1 MHQEPVLLLRT
12 SGAVT
17 TALSPCYRS
26 YLSLLRRELAGVARL
41 HVLTDLSLSLPA
53 GLTSRELR
61 SRAIAHEVQLT
72 RQLDGVPAFAYTVAD
87 VIDTFPH
94 VAWPIPG
101 NLHPLSAL
109 HNDTRLWV
117 QERLTALRARGLPL
131 TRTLERGQTVSNL
144 ISYYVHE
151 PSLCLWMRRQQQQ
164 QRLQQR
170 ERVAGVARTDGSPSL
185 PTHVWV
191 IEDDAVFLGNI
202 RRALA
207 PYVNKTAADLVAVF
221 QPSAYLDDQ
230 WHLHRNV
237 AFAAALPDSLDGTGG
252 SSNGDDGGGRRLGST
267 RLPLHK
273 WEHVERYSVA
283 LLNKLGD
290 LLHRGAAAYGEHFA
304 STVCD
309 RLSWCATADLRDER
323 LVPRDA
329 SLYADSVPL
338 ARKTLAS
345 HLRRA
350 TVRSGAPGRWLHAVK
365 GGCDMLAVSRC
376 GVRLRREEEGGDG
389 QDRQPCKALASKP
402 GRSAS
407 TTTTRVSKM

>member
-1 MHQEPVLLLRT
+1 MAQ
-12 SGAVT
+12 
-17 TALSPCYRS
+17 
-26 YLSLLRRELAGVARL
+26 L
-41 HVLTDLSLSLPA
+41 HVLTDLSLSLPD

-61 SRAIAHEVQLT
+61 SHANAHELQLT

-87 VIDTFPH
+87 IIDAFPH

-117 QERLTALRARGLPL
+117 QDRINALRAKGLPL
-131 TRTLERGQTVSNL
+131 TRTLQGGGLAVSNL

-151 PSLCLWMRRQQQQ
+151 PSLYLWMCRQQL
-164 QRLQQR
+164 RQR
-170 ERVAGVARTDGSPSL
+170 EQIRGVARNDASSPL
-185 PTHVWV
+185 PLKHVWV
-191 IEDDAVFLGNI
+191 VEDDAVFLGNI
-202 RRALA
+202 RRALM
-207 PYVNKTAADLVAVF
+207 PYVNETGADLVAVF

-230 WHLHRNV
+230 WHLHRNA
-237 AFAAALPDSLDGTGG
+237 AFAAALPDRSDDSGGPSHSDGT
-252 SSNGDDGGGRRLGST
+252 RP
-267 RLPLHK
+267 PLHK

-290 LLHRGAAAYGEHFA
+290 LLRRGAAAYGEHFG

-309 RLSWCATADLRDER
+309 RLSWCATADLRDKR

-345 HLRRA
+345 HLRRV
-350 TVRSGAPGRWLHAVK
+350 TVRIGDRDGAPGRWLHAVK
-365 GGCDMLAVSRC
+365 GGCDLLAAARC
-376 GVRLRREEEGGDG
+376 GVRLRREEGGG
-389 QDRQPCKALASKP
+389 EAQDRQPCKSLASKP

-407 TTTTRVSKM
+407 